1 MFRNR
6 ATLTRPLAA
15 LMPTLLLW
23 AFVGCVAVCGAHAEE
38 MSGVDALDASAE
50 LRESHC
56 DEACPVTEAAFLVP
70 STRFAPDQQ
79 AVADQPALALAEPE
93 APRALPLAAH
103 YAVPLKAPDPPFE
116 RLRTL
121 LI

>member
-1 MFRNR
+1 MFRKR
-6 ATLTRPLAA
+6 ATFTRPLAA
-15 LMPTLLLW
+15 LTPALLLW
-23 AFVGCVAVCGAHAEE
+23 AFVGCVAVCAAHVEEDPGADVA
-38 MSGVDALDASAE
+38 AASAE

-56 DEACPVTEAAFLVP
+56 DEACPVTEATFLVP

-79 AVADQPALALAEPE
+79 AVASQPAPAPAMQE
-93 APRALPLAAH
+93 APRSLSLAAH
-103 YAVPLKAPDPPFE
+103 YSVPPKAPDPPFE